1 MNYLIMLFILSIAC
15 LLWIIGSSFRGPV
28 YNGVKDAYELD
39 HQGEAIG
46 SYFIVASLVL
56 IFFAGSFL

>member
-1 MNYLIMLFILSIAC
+1 MNYLIMLLILSIAC
-15 LLWIIGSSFRGPV
+15 LLWIIGSSFRGPI
-28 YNGVKDAYELD
+28 YNKIKDAYELD

>member
-15 LLWIIGSSFRGPV
+15 LLWIIGSSFRGPI
-28 YNGVKDAYELD
+28 YNGVKDSYELD
-39 HQGEAIG
+39 HQGEIIG

-56 IFFAGSFL
+56 IFLAGSFL

>member
-1 MNYLIMLFILSIAC
+1 MNYLIMLLILSIAC
-15 LLWIIGSSFRGPV
+15 LLWIIGSSFRGPI

-46 SYFIVASLVL
+46 SYFIVASLLL

>member
-1 MNYLIMLFILSIAC
+1 MNYILMLLLLSIAC
-15 LLWIIGSSFRGPV
+15 LLWIIGSSFRGPI
-28 YNGVKDAYELD
+28 YNKIKDAYELD

-46 SYFIVASLVL
+46 SYFIVASLLL

>member
-56 IFFAGSFL
+56 IFLAGSFL

>member
-1 MNYLIMLFILSIAC
+1 MLLLLSIAC
-15 LLWIIGSSFRGPV
+15 LLWIIGSSFRGPI
-28 YNGVKDAYELD
+28 YNKIKDAYELD

-46 SYFIVASLVL
+46 SYFIVASLLL

>member
-1 MNYLIMLFILSIAC
+1 M
-15 LLWIIGSSFRGPV
+15 LWIIGSSFRGPIF
-28 YNGVKDAYELD
+28 NSVKDSYELD
-39 HQGEAIG
+39 PEGEIIG

>member
-1 MNYLIMLFILSIAC
+1 MLFILSIAC

-56 IFFAGSFL
+56 IFLAGSFL

>member
-1 MNYLIMLFILSIAC
+1 MLLILSIAC
-15 LLWIIGSSFRGPV
+15 LLWIIGSSFRGPI

-46 SYFIVASLVL
+46 SYFIVASLLL

>member
-28 YNGVKDAYELD
+28 YNKIKDAYELD

-46 SYFIVASLVL
+46 SYFIVASLLL

>member
-1 MNYLIMLFILSIAC
+1 M
-15 LLWIIGSSFRGPV
+15 LWIIGSSFRGPI

-46 SYFIVASLVL
+46 SYFIVASLLL

>member
-1 MNYLIMLFILSIAC
+1 MNNLIMLLILSVAC
-15 LLWIIGSSFRGPV
+15 LLWIIGNSFRGPI

-39 HQGEAIG
+39 HQGEIIG

-56 IFFAGSFL
+56 IFLAGSFL

>member
-1 MNYLIMLFILSIAC
+1 MNYIIMLFILSIAC
-15 LLWIIGSSFRGPV
+15 LLWIIGSSFRGPI
-28 YNGVKDAYELD
+28 YNKIKDAYELD

-46 SYFIVASLVL
+46 SYFIVASLLL

>member
-1 MNYLIMLFILSIAC
+1 MLFILSIAC
-15 LLWIIGSSFRGPV
+15 LLWIIGSSFRGPI

-39 HQGEAIG
+39 HQGEITG
-46 SYFIVASLVL
+46 SYFIVASLLL

>member
-15 LLWIIGSSFRGPV
+15 LLWIIGSSVRGPI
-28 YNGVKDAYELD
+28 YNKIKDSYELD

-46 SYFIVASLVL
+46 SYFIVASLLL

>member
-1 MNYLIMLFILSIAC
+1 MNYLIMLLLLSIAC
-15 LLWIIGSSFRGPV
+15 LLWIIGSSFKGPI
-28 YNGVKDAYELD
+28 YNRVKDSYELD
-39 HQGEAIG
+39 HQGEIIG

>member
-1 MNYLIMLFILSIAC
+1 M
-15 LLWIIGSSFRGPV
+15 LWIIGSSFRGPV
-28 YNGVKDAYELD
+28 YNSIKDAYELD

-46 SYFIVASLVL
+46 SYFIVASLLL

>member
-15 LLWIIGSSFRGPV
+15 LLWIIGSSFRGPI
-28 YNGVKDAYELD
+28 YNSIKDSYELD
-39 HQGEAIG
+39 HKGEAIG
-46 SYFIVASLVL
+46 SYFIVAALLL

>member
-1 MNYLIMLFILSIAC
+1 MLLILSIAC
-15 LLWIIGSSFRGPV
+15 LLWIIGSSFRGPI
-28 YNGVKDAYELD
+28 YNNIKDAYELD

-46 SYFIVASLVL
+46 SYFIVASLLL